1 MKMKK
6 LVMGGLLSG
15 ALLFSACGKQE
26 EVPAEGGPELN
37 LEGDGSGTLNLEI
50 ESGEQSGDTPAPV
63 DDTEV
68 DPEGMYRSELTNE
81 WIDEDLQSQR
91 PIAVMVDNESTALP
105 HYGLTQADIVYEMMN
120 STANG
125 RVTRLMPI
133 VKDWEKLEQFGS
145 IRSARP
151 TNFMVAAEYN
161 AILIHDGGP
170 FYINDY
176 IAKNYTNNL
185 SGGFARFSNGKA
197 SEFTEYVTYED
208 YYNPDKQ
215 QSFDGLGKRIDAAGY
230 STDYNSFYRGVHFA
244 FSNDPVDL
252 EGQSSVVGSTRNVT
266 NIDLSGA
273 FTHNKSMLKYNESTG
288 TYDYY
293 EYGQQH
299 TDPGN
304 NNAPLTFE
312 NVILQK
318 CSFTQLDDGGYL
330 IYNVLQSTPEEGYLI
345 QDGKMVEIQW
355 VKTGEEYP
363 TVYTYKQSG
372 VQVLLN
378 TGKTYI
384 GIVPADSWSKIT
396 LN

>member
-6 LVMGGLLSG
+6 LILGGLLSG
-15 ALLFSACGKQE
+15 ALMISACGKQPETPE
-26 EVPAEGGPELN
+26 ENTEIDLNAGAGDTMELN
-37 LEGDGSGTLNLEI
+37 VSDSGNDG
-50 ESGEQSGDTPAPV
+50 GEA
-63 DDTEV
+63 DTEEPEG
-68 DPEGMYRSELTNE
+68 DPEGKYRSELTNE
-81 WIDEDLQSQR
+81 WIDEELKDQR

-105 HYGLTQADIVYEMMN
+105 HFGLTQADIVYEMMN

-133 VKDWEKLEQFGS
+133 VKDWAQIEQFGS

-176 IAKNYTNNL
+176 VAKNYTNNL

-197 SEFTEYVTYED
+197 SEFTEYVTYEE

-215 QSFDGLGKRIDAAGY
+215 ASFPGLGDRIDQAGY
-230 STDYNSFYRGVHFA
+230 STDYNSFYRGVHFN
-244 FSNDPVDL
+244 FSDDPIDL
-252 EGQSSVVGSTRNVT
+252 GSQGSVVGTAKNVT
-266 NIDLSGA
+266 NIDLGGA
-273 FTHNKSMLKYNESTG
+273 FTHNNSQLKYNESTG

-293 EYGQQH
+293 EYGKQH
-299 TDPGN
+299 LDAGN
-304 NNAPLTFE
+304 NDAPLTFE

-318 CSFTQLDDGGYL
+318 CTFTQLDSEGYL
-330 IYNVLQSTPEEGYLI
+330 IYNVLQSTPEDGYLI

-384 GIVPADSWSKIT
+384 GIIPADSWNKIT
-396 LN
+396 LD